1 MITIL
6 VIILIVALAL
16 YAVQL
21 LPIDGRLTLILQLLI
36 LAIAIIYLAGYL

>member
-6 VIILIVALAL
+6 VLILIVALAL

-36 LAIAIIYLAGYL
+36 LAIAIIYLTRML